1 MTAISSLLRARRSG
15 HAPGHV
21 HGGHAV
27 NPHASRPPSS
37 SDRASWTPPA
47 RLEKKWMIY
56 VEGGEVVGP
65 VSADQIAR
73 GIKAGVIPM
82 EASVQQAGEVFWDG
96 VLDQPAII
104 AALKS
109 L

>member
-1 MTAISSLLRARRSG
+1 MSAMSSMRKNRRFASEHPQPYG
-15 HAPGHV
+15 RPAPV
-21 HGGHAV
+21 SQV
-27 NPHASRPPSS
+27 NWAPPS
-37 SDRASWTPPA
+37 
-47 RLEKKWMIY
+47 RLEKKWMVY

-82 EASVQQAGEVFWDG
+82 EASVQAAGEVFWDG
-96 VLDQPAII
+96 VLDNVAVIS
-104 AALKS
+104 ALKS

>member
-1 MTAISSLLRARRSG
+1 MSAISSLRNRRLGEARAS
-15 HAPGHV
+15 HLSH
-21 HGGHAV
+21 
-27 NPHASRPPSS
+27 PPP
-37 SDRASWTPPA
+37 SWTPPE
-47 RLEKKWMIY
+47 RLEKKWMVY
-56 VEGGEVVGP
+56 VEGGQVVGP

-73 GIKAGVIPM
+73 ALKAGMIPM

-96 VLDQPAII
+96 ILDQPAII

>member
-1 MTAISSLLRARRSG
+1 MSAMSSFRRNRRFASEHPQPYG
-15 HAPGHV
+15 RPAPAPAQQPV
-21 HGGHAV
+21 AW
-27 NPHASRPPSS
+27 SPPS
-37 SDRASWTPPA
+37 
-47 RLEKKWMIY
+47 RLEKKWMVY
-56 VEGGEVVGP
+56 VQGGEVVGP

-96 VLDQPAII
+96 VLDNQHII